1 MLHLINTA
9 VAETHYKEFFEKQP
23 TWLISYEMYR
33 PHSVECLANISTV
46 VIPEDDD
53 DEKKGYESGYPS
65 GCL

>member
-1 MLHLINTA
+1 
-9 VAETHYKEFFEKQP
+9 
-23 TWLISYEMYR
+23 MYR
-33 PHSVECLANISTV
+33 PDSVECLANISTV